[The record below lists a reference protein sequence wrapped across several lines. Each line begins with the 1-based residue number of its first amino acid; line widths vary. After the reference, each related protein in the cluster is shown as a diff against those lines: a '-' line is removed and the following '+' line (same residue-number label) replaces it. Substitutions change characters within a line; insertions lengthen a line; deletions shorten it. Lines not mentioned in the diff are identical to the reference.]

1 MCDFDESALASRL
14 AQVCAQALAGGRVT
28 AGLAP
33 GGGSIGLGF
42 AIPVNEF
49 LPVAQSLIKDGRV
62 VHAQIGV
69 NASSV
74 RNDRVLGAQVRNVV
88 EASPAAAAGIREGD
102 VITKFGDRVI
112 EDADELTVAV
122 RTSKIGTPVPFQ
134 YWRDGRT
141 FDGTITPAAD

>member
-1 MCDFDESALASRL
+1 M
-14 AQVCAQALAGGRVT
+14 
-28 AGLAP
+28 
-33 GGGSIGLGF
+33 
-42 AIPVNEF
+42 
-49 LPVAQSLIKDGRV
+49 

-88 EASPAAAAGIREGD
+88 EGSPAARAGIREGD
-102 VITKFGDRVI
+102 VITEFGDRVI

-122 RTSKIGTPVPFQ
+122 RTSEIGADVPFE

-141 FDGTITPAAD
+141 FDATITPAAD